1 MQPRHRHVMEIPTP
15 LTLPLSHALI
25 TLTFLRASCRVRHL
39 INLPGVDAF
48 DPEQPTTMSHP
59 LNEWLPNDAPW
70 ISLPMDV
77 LVKQSAVRNL
87 PTTGHTKDLIKR
99 LQAYRQA
106 NQSTPAIKR
115 QYPWQIEPAWRQ
127 SYQAAVMDAERERFQ
142 IVRVVGKPGRR
153 GDGLR
158 RNFLL
163 SDSRLWP
170 NNAGAKPKHIAV
182 SIDTVFKCGCRS
194 QAGRSRLYVHCSHII
209 YILRFV
215 LNCPEPYLWQRALLP
230 SELQTIY
237 QHSHAIR
244 AFRPNN
250 SGVQDE
256 FCIFCFHN
264 IDKDT
269 KELVQCKKCSRIM
282 HWTCNLRAK
291 DVRTPKRP
299 RTCWICYDNADWN
312 LEKFGWHD
320 RAIPAAPPSTAP
332 TTPIRVQLGPSVDA
346 TQEPTQPEEL
356 ESSSSSS
363 DEEDSEDEQ
372 PSKTQSTNRRS
383 PSISSL
389 SSSSLSSLSSGF
401 SLPASTVNQL
411 VPSLARRRR
420 QLAPN
425 SETEALE
432 LLEKGMVAPSTSV
445 TKNDESISLPGI
457 PALIWQR
464 MQKEREQQRRH
475 EKEGQQAASALPELF
490 PAFEDHYALPG
501 MDVGEG
507 GGGGELP
514 EVNTAP
520 NNATSFSVGDSG
532 STPVPSLAPVPTTHA
547 HALSGSKR
555 AGGSIDHVKA
565 LDLVKECT
573 LLAKESVDIRM
584 KSEREVRRA
593 EKKHRREVRKIRKK
607 SDQEAERLV
616 RKIRDVKKELLK
628 ALGRPEAAEGGAA

>member
-1 MQPRHRHVMEIPTP
+1 
-15 LTLPLSHALI
+15 
-25 TLTFLRASCRVRHL
+25 
-39 INLPGVDAF
+39 
-48 DPEQPTTMSHP
+48 MSHP
-59 LNEWLPNDAPW
+59 LDEWLPNDTPW
-70 ISLPMDV
+70 GSLPMDV
-77 LVKQSAVRNL
+77 LVRQSAVRNL

-99 LQAYRQA
+99 LQAYEKA

-115 QYPWQIEPAWRQ
+115 QYPWRIEPVWRQ
-127 SYQAAVMDAERERFQ
+127 SYQAA
-142 IVRVVGKPGRR
+142 KY
-153 GDGLR
+153 
-158 RNFLL
+158 L
-163 SDSRLWP
+163 S
-170 NNAGAKPKHIAV
+170 
-182 SIDTVFKCGCRS
+182 FKTTS
-194 QAGRSRLYVHCSHII
+194 DILNTD
-209 YILRFV
+209 ILRFV

-256 FCIFCFHN
+256 FCIFCFQN

-282 HWTCNLRAK
+282 HWTCSLRAK

-312 LEKFGWHD
+312 LEKFGWYD
-320 RAIPAAPPSTAP
+320 RAIPAASSGP
-332 TTPIRVQLGPSVDA
+332 TTTIRIQLGPSVDA

-372 PSKTQSTNRRS
+372 PSKTQSTNWRS

-401 SLPASTVNQL
+401 SLPASPVNQL
-411 VPSLARRRR
+411 VPSPACRRR

-425 SETEALE
+425 SETGALE
-432 LLEKGMVAPSTSV
+432 LKEKSMVAPSTSV

-464 MQKEREQQRRH
+464 MQKEREQQRTH
-475 EKEGQQAASALPELF
+475 EKEGQQAASSFPELF
-490 PAFEDHYALPG
+490 PAFVGHALPA
-501 MDVGEG
+501 MDADG

-520 NNATSFSVGDSG
+520 NNTRSFSVGDSD
-532 STPVPSLAPVPTTHA
+532 STPVHPPDHSAPVPTTHA

-555 AGGSIDHVKA
+555 TGGSIDHVKA

-584 KSEREVRRA
+584 KSEREVKRA

-607 SDQEAERLV
+607 SDREAERLV